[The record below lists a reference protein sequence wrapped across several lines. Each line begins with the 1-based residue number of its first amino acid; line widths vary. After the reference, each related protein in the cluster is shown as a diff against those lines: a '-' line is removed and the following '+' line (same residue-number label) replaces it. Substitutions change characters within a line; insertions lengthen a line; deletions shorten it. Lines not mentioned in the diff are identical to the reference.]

1 MNVEKVI
8 FCQKN
13 TSGDELS
20 NHMYFLMD
28 GMEKTMLEFT
38 EEDFIK
44 GFQTFTE
51 SLEQR
56 NLYKIFNDK
65 IAEIVKKFMDLLNLK
80 EFKGPEKNELI
91 SSAII

>member
-1 MNVEKVI
+1 MDIEKII

-13 TSGDELS
+13 TSGDELC
-20 NHMYFLMD
+20 NHMYFLMN
-28 GMEKTMLEFT
+28 GMEKTMLEYT

-51 SLEQR
+51 TLEQR

-65 IAEIVKKFMDLLNLK
+65 IAEIVKMYMELLNL
-80 EFKGPEKNELI
+80 
-91 SSAII
+91 